1 MHSKNPGFDALL
13 FQFHNGYAGLALA
26 VAAETERFH
35 LLIAAERLLHGGA
48 QRPCAPCRG

>member
-26 VAAETERFH
+26 VAAETEPPPRRKT
-35 LLIAAERLLHGGA
+35 ANM
-48 QRPCAPCRG
+48 Q